1 MFAQHICI
9 TVETGQVKAWLTLEA
24 PVVCLT
30 RYCAGCARAVRVI
43 VVIVKTQIHNKYTAQ
58 VSLRLS
64 PPAILFVMTRCN
76 KIFDLPLISITPFS
90 QTTCSSQNDS

>member
-9 TVETGQVKAWLTLEA
+9 TVETGLVEAWLTFEA

-30 RYCAGCARAVRVI
+30 RYCASDAGAVHVI
-43 VVIVKTQIHNKYTAQ
+43 VVIVKTQIRNKNAAQ

-64 PPAILFVMTRCN
+64 PPAILFVVTRCN
-76 KIFDLPLISITPFS
+76 KIFDLNLISITPFS
-90 QTTCSSQNDS
+90 QTTSSSQNDS

>member
-9 TVETGQVKAWLTLEA
+9 TVETGLVKAWRTLEA

-30 RYCAGCARAVRVI
+30 RCRVSCAGAVPVI
-43 VVIVKTQIHNKYTAQ
+43 VIVKTQVHNRNAAQ

-64 PPAILFVMTRCN
+64 PPAILFVVTWCN
-76 KIFDLPLISITPFS
+76 KIFDFTLTSITPFS
-90 QTTCSSQNDS
+90 QTTCSSENDS